1 MLDVE
6 AQHRVWRRT
15 GPPLNIAAIAIAR
28 SLGVELAP
36 AERSR
41 ESEPRDIEPDRPTLA
56 GLAANVAMPVAGGD
70 TQAASRAILMKL
82 KEMT

>member
-1 MLDVE
+1 MPDVE
-6 AQHRVWRRT
+6 AQYRVWRRT
-15 GPPLNIAAIAIAR
+15 GPPLNIAAVAIAR

-41 ESEPRDIEPDRPTLA
+41 ESEPRDIESDRPTLA

-70 TQAASRAILMKL
+70 TQAASRAILAKL